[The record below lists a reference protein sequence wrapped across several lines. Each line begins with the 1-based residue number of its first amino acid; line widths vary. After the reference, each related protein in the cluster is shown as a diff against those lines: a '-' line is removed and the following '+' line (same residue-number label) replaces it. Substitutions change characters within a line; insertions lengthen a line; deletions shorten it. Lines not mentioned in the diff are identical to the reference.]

1 MDDGEDRGNR
11 AKVKAEAIVGVGVEV
26 GRRGLTGSTYTH
38 FIQGI
43 NLNWIKNKLIR
54 SLIKNVK
61 EWELNKYEQHA
72 VEFK

>member
-11 AKVKAEAIVGVGVEV
+11 AKVKAEAIVGAGVGVEV

-43 NLNWIKNKLIR
+43 NLN
-54 SLIKNVK
+54 
-61 EWELNKYEQHA
+61 
-72 VEFK
+72 